1 MNGNQF
7 DIGYLVKCFLWR
19 VISKSFVFVS
29 LNTFVVDDDSLV
41 SFFSREM
48 EWKGWRLQLFPKTK
62 ETANLMKDK
71 IQFDSK
77 YNFDLPINHYMF
89 FLPSQKKR
97 SRRVR
102 FEYNIIFCCHV
113 CMHRTLL
120 HLILRNI
127 PQSSVLVIFFVVRS
141 LSTSFIHPCL
151 LLSFSSA
158 LTHTQFSVFHFLFLR
173 L

>member
-1 MNGNQF
+1 MLSLTSHF
-7 DIGYLVKCFLWR
+7 KIICLCFVKHLCRWR
-19 VISKSFVFVS
+19 WFARE
-29 LNTFVVDDDSLV
+29 L
-41 SFFSREM
+41 FFARV

-141 LSTSFIHPCL
+141 LSTSFIHPCY
-151 LLSFSSA
+151 FSHSHPHS
-158 LTHTQFSVFHFLFLR
+158 HTLNFPFFTFCFWDFNSTE
-173 L
+173 